1 MKRKKERM
9 RERERERKRERKKER
24 GRIVHHVHVH
34 TRSHTRVRTR
44 ANRRHTQ
51 TCDTRATYLQVGQ
64 VDVLGPVIYGAFDG
78 GRDVAADLPHEA
90 EVSVVENVFV
100 PDELVVVL
108 GNPVA

>member
-1 MKRKKERM
+1 M
-9 RERERERKRERKKER
+9 
-24 GRIVHHVHVH
+24 HHVHVH
-34 TRSHTRVRTR
+34 TRSHTHLRVR
-44 ANRRHTQ
+44 ANPRRTHKHATHKRK
-51 TCDTRATYLQVGQ
+51 RATYLQVGQ
-64 VDVLGPVIYGAFDG
+64 VDVLGPVVYGAFDG